1 MPHIII
7 IIITTTG
14 STTINVGR
22 IEPVTEKEQPFLR
35 KLRNFLRNLRSFRKF
50 KQFILCCGM
59 TEKYVLKCRSLK
71 DKSCVEFFR

>member
-7 IIITTTG
+7 IT
-14 STTINVGR
+14 STTINVGK

-35 KLRNFLRNLRSFRKF
+35 KLQNFLRDLGSVRKF
-50 KQFILCCGM
+50 RRLILCCDM

-71 DKSCVEFFR
+71 DNSCVEFLSQDA